1 MNDFK
6 GRYEALVDTGHLVGG
21 QQVPGRSGRT
31 SPVLGPTTGE
41 VIANVAL
48 TSREQL
54 NDGGRPR
61 WTSGA
66 RSGAEFVIPTMK

>member
-6 GRYEALVDTGHLVGG
+6 ARYEALVDTGHLVGG
-21 QQVPGRSGRT
+21 QQVPGRSG
-31 SPVLGPTTGE
+31 SAIPVFGSSTGE

-54 NDGGRPR
+54 NDAVASR

-66 RSGAEFVIPTMK
+66 RSGAEFVIPAMK